1 MGYPLVTVVCACY
14 NQSAY
19 ILESLESV
27 KNQTYP
33 NLELIIWDDAS
44 KDDSVEI
51 IDSWISQNPDL
62 KVTFTKNAVNKGICK
77 SLNEAKSLAKGKY
90 IQILALDDLLL
101 PDKIERHVQLLEKSK
116 STDALVFSDA
126 YLIDSASNTYQNRF
140 IAYYKRYLSLESGN
154 FFEELLKNNYIPAMT
169 VLYKT
174 EILNEIG
181 SWDETLAYEDYDML
195 LRIAEK
201 YDFIFD
207 PIVSAKYRLHQK
219 NTHETMFIEMERSKF
234 NIYLK
239 YANYNST
246 VKHKLLRFI
255 ESQYIDNNLKGEN
268 DRYFAVFPPQTFM
281 QRWISKNKS
290 PEIYRFLLK
299 IQKIKNIIKYS

>member
-1 MGYPLVTVVCACY
+1 MEQPLVTVICACY

-33 NLELIIWDDAS
+33 NLELVIWDDAS
-44 KDDSVEI
+44 KDNSVDI
-51 IDSWISQNPDL
+51 IDSWINQNPEL
-62 KVTFTKNAVNKGICK
+62 KISFTKNSENKGICK

-154 FFEELLKNNYIPAMT
+154 FFEELLKNNFIPAMT